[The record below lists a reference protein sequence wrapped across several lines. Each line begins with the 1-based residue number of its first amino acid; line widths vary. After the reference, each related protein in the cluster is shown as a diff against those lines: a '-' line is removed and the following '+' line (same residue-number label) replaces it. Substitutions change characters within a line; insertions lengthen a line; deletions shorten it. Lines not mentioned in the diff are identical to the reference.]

1 MAYRDL
7 STSLNTKADT
17 TRNEVTAA
25 RAEIAASSVQLT
37 SLSGMARSMSSA
49 VDNIQLSTDSL
60 RSRLTSLPQQLESI
74 ERKSAETNTMVQ
86 ATQTIQA
93 RDTAETNTSIQNL
106 GARLSSVSA
115 NVSNIVTKFEDWH
128 SSQGKLLAELQTVTE
143 WIQNTNLRSSNE
155 HELSTDIAAGDTA
168 AEIVPQSF
176 NPSGYSRSLV
186 LTHGVRS
193 FRSCHCISTRTFRSR
208 LSFVELLWSHPTQHV
223 PSCTFHQKT
232 WRPEFRASM
241 SIRTLGR
248 ILELSLA
255 ASCRAGG
262 FAISPLLA
270 VTRIVDRN
278 VSPSFQAFDQLHEA
292 CSKKRYITRNSGREP
307 FQIQYYERSKIVG
320 RILVECP
327 YTLVWNNLA
336 VEEQLSRISAEL
348 PRLFETGL
356 ASPLD
361 TDCYGNT
368 LLHVCSCPQPIS
380 SIHES
385 QYCT

>member
-1 MAYRDL
+1 MAYRDV
-7 STSLNTKADT
+7 STSLNTNVDT

-25 RAEIAASSVQLT
+25 RADIAASSVQLT
-37 SLSGMARSMSSA
+37 SLSGTARSMSSA

-60 RSRLTSLPQQLESI
+60 RSRLTSLPQRLESI
-74 ERKSAETNTMVQ
+74 ERKSAETNTMIQAVQ
-86 ATQTIQA
+86 AIQA
-93 RDTAETNTSIQNL
+93 RDTAKTNTTIQNL
-106 GARLSSVSA
+106 DARLSSMSESVSTIA
-115 NVSNIVTKFEDWH
+115 TKFEDWH
-128 SSQGKLLAELQTVTE
+128 WSQEKFLAELQTVSE
-143 WIQNTNLRSSNE
+143 LIQDAKVRSSDE
-155 HELSTDIAAGDTA
+155 HGFSTHISAGDTT
-168 AEIVPQSF
+168 AEIVPRSP

-186 LTHGVRS
+186 LTHDLRS
-193 FRSCHCISTRTFRSR
+193 FRSCNCISTRTFRSR
-208 LSFVELLWSHPTQHV
+208 LSFVELLWSHPAQHV

-270 VTRIVDRN
+270 VTRIVDRHA
-278 VSPSFQAFDQLHEA
+278 SPAFQAFDQLHEA
-292 CSKKRYITRNSGREP
+292 CSKKRCIKRNSRREP
-307 FQIQYYERSKIVG
+307 FQIQYHERSKIVWG
-320 RILVECP
+320 ELDCR

-385 QYCT
+385 QHCT